1 MASAGNDNKSENYIG
16 NDFSD
21 SNLQKQT
28 SLPDYCEVVNEKR
41 QNDSIQGKSEFDH
54 SRKNQLTYQDSNNLL
69 AVSKKRFSTSLTSR
83 ICQI

>member
-1 MASAGNDNKSENYIG
+1 MASAGHDNKSENHIE

-41 QNDSIQGKSEFDH
+41 QNDSIQGKTEFDQ

-69 AVSKKRFSTSLTSR
+69 AVSNKRFSTSLTSR
-83 ICQI
+83 AC